1 MNNLIISHYDTCLPD
16 YFSGHHLPYI
26 QIPAYKMT
34 LESLKQALK
43 QEAGEYIVN
52 LNDEDI
58 SDELY
63 TAILSAIDNIALLD
77 GVTTVFDNID
87 SDDVDDAAGEFIHV
101 DTVYAY
107 FLIQGIEQ

>member
-1 MNNLIISHYDTCLPD
+1 MNKLTISHYDTCLPD

-43 QEAGEYIVN
+43 QEAGEYIAN
-52 LNDEDI
+52 LNDDDI

-63 TAILSAIDNIALLD
+63 NAILCAIDDITLLD

-87 SDDVDDAAGEFIHV
+87 QDDDEF
-101 DTVYAY
+101 DEFDGGYYPTVFAY

>member
-1 MNNLIISHYDTCLPD
+1 MNKLTISHYDTCLPD

-34 LESLKQALK
+34 LETLKQELK
-43 QEAGEYIVN
+43 QEAGQYIAN
-52 LNDEDI
+52 LSDDDI

-63 TAILSAIDNIALLD
+63 AAILSAIDDITLLD
-77 GVTTVFDNID
+77 GVTTVFDDIGYGY
-87 SDDVDDAAGEFIHV
+87 DD

-107 FLIQGIEQ
+107 FLIQGIVQ

>member
-1 MNNLIISHYDTCLPD
+1 MNKLTISHCDTCLPD
-16 YFSGHHLPYI
+16 YFSGHNLPYI

-43 QEAGEYIVN
+43 QEAGEYIAN
-52 LNDEDI
+52 LNDDDI

-63 TAILSAIDNIALLD
+63 NAILCAIDDITLLD

-87 SDDVDDAAGEFIHV
+87 SYDDEFDDGYYPSVF
-101 DTVYAY
+101 AY

>member
-43 QEAGEYIVN
+43 QEAGQYIAN
-52 LNDEDI
+52 LGDDI

-63 TAILSAIDNIALLD
+63 AAILSAIDDITLLD
-77 GVTTVFDNID
+77 GVDTVFDNID
-87 SDDVDDAAGEFIHV
+87 SDDVDEFDGEYYPTLF
-101 DTVYAY
+101 AY
-107 FLIQGIEQ
+107 FLIEGIEQ

>member
-43 QEAGEYIVN
+43 QEAGEFIVN
-52 LNDEDI
+52 LGDDI
-58 SDELY
+58 SEELY
-63 TAILSAIDNIALLD
+63 NAILSAIDDITLLD

-87 SDDVDDAAGEFIHV
+87 SDDVDEFAGEFISCWI
-101 DTVYAY
+101 VYAY
-107 FLIQGIEQ
+107 FLIEGID

>member
-1 MNNLIISHYDTCLPD
+1 MNKLIISHYDTCLPD

-34 LESLKQALK
+34 LETLKQDLK
-43 QEAGEYIVN
+43 QEAGEYIAN
-52 LNDEDI
+52 LNDDDI

-63 TAILSAIDNIALLD
+63 SAILSAIDDIALLD
-77 GVTTVFDNID
+77 GVTTVFDDID
-87 SDDVDDAAGEFIHV
+87 SDDVDEFAGEFIHC

-107 FLIQGIEQ
+107 FLIEGID

>member
-16 YFSGHHLPYI
+16 YFSGHSLPYI

-34 LESLKQALK
+34 LETLKQALK
-43 QEAGEYIVN
+43 HEAGEYIAN
-52 LNDEDI
+52 LSDDDI

-63 TAILSAIDNIALLD
+63 AAILSAIDDITLLD

-87 SDDVDDAAGEFIHV
+87 SDDVDEFDGGYYPAV
-101 DTVYAY
+101 FAY
-107 FLIQGIEQ
+107 FLIEGIG